1 MTIEGKKVT
10 DHTNIDSNEITDE
23 MRKWTPEQKY
33 EFLELIAGEQR
44 RLRNVRKRKRKK

>member
-1 MTIEGKKVT
+1 MEHT
-10 DHTNIDSNEITDE
+10 DIDSKTVNDA
-23 MRKWTPEQKY
+23 MQNWTPEQKY